1 MINKMRNLI
10 TAEEG
15 QGMTEYGLVLGV
27 ITIVVVGLIVSRRT
41 TIVALFARKNT
52 EIETAVTTVTTP

>member
-10 TAEEG
+10 VQEEG

-27 ITIVVVGLIVSRRT
+27 ITIVVVGLIVARRT
-41 TIVALFARKNT
+41 TIVALFTKRNT